1 MFLLCLSHQSL
12 LTVTHPPTPTLS
24 PAENTPPVCMKT
36 PVITPVPGQV
46 TPPQM
51 FSFYSCCCDNTRT
64 EGRLDRKASLRLTRG
79 SPLWKEARAGTQ
91 VKNLKQKAERNTD
104 YLLAHL
110 PRAGTAHAVLD
121 SPILISK
128 QENAPQICTQ
138 ASPINPPSNPPSS
151 LFQIFWT
158 MSTRQPRLAISSGKT
173 LASFQMKKDIWQSRD
188 AL

>member
-1 MFLLCLSHQSL
+1 MPQPPEPSYCHSS
-12 LTVTHPPTPTLS
+12 PTPTLS
-24 PAENTPPVCMKT
+24 PAENTPPVCMMT

-51 FSFYSCCCDNTRT
+51 FSCYSCCCDNTRT
-64 EGRLDRKASLRLTRG
+64 EGRLNRKASLRLTRG
-79 SPLWKEARAGTQ
+79 SPLWREARAETQ

-110 PRAGTAHAVLD
+110 LRAGAAHAVLN

-138 ASPINPPSNPPSS
+138 ASPIKPPSNPPKFTLSDI
-151 LFQIFWT
+151 LDCVN
-158 MSTRQPRLAISSGKT
+158 KT
-173 LASFQMKKDIWQSRD
+173 AKTGHLIRED
-188 AL
+188 LG